1 MCTSIVSNRKKTVI
15 GWNLDLLDMDHR
27 VTPSA
32 NGVFIEVYDRKE
44 GWMPLFGANSR
55 GDFVGMPT
63 CWPYDQRSDPSADEQ
78 NIIMLDMDLLLG
90 KKTLEEIR
98 HIAETEKICSVP
110 GVTFMGSLS
119 DRDGKEFRSF
129 AEIYDGV
136 DTPIPPHSSVTFSH
150 EGIRWGAQSVPA
162 SVTIG
167 ISSVKTE
174 SELPAVQLPQA
185 GELLVQALGDE
196 KLAAIRED
204 PPVEIAFHVDQGGY
218 GRTAVFRE
226 GEELD
231 KAVQLLSAVR
241 IAGEAEEYVSDNYN
255 WIRLTWADGSTSVL
269 SLNLRNLEISVHS
282 LPRVYAL
289 EGLDAFWTFAAGYLI
304 EDE

>member
-1 MCTSIVSNRKKTVI
+1 MQKRTV
-15 GWNLDLLDMDHR
+15 LLISVMISALLSLAGCGGGKSLAVNGSPASMD
-27 VTPSA
+27 
-32 NGVFIEVYDRKE
+32 GVPV
-44 GWMPLFGANSR
+44 
-55 GDFVGMPT
+55 
-63 CWPYDQRSDPSADEQ
+63 
-78 NIIMLDMDLLLG
+78 
-90 KKTLEEIR
+90 TLEKAG
-98 HIAETEKICSVP
+98 AERKSKPDRYEYAFSGTIVNDTDEGIMK
-110 GVTFMGSLS
+110 VTYTFALS

-231 KAVQLLSAVR
+231 KVVQLLSAVR
-241 IAGEAEEYVSDNYN
+241 IAGEAEEYVTDNCN